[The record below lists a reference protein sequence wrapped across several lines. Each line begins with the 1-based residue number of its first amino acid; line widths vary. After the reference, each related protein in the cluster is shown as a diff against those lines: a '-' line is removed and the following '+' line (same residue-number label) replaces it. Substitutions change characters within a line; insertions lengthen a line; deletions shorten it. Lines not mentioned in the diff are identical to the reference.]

1 MLVKKLHIL
10 IYIFFVYSDKIRC
23 CVKFKRF
30 IQNIYAMSSSMMQI
44 RCTSVNIYKMEF
56 YFNDSIKAFS
66 TLNQVYNFS
75 SKMGD
80 IDITIWEE
88 K

>member
-1 MLVKKLHIL
+1 
-10 IYIFFVYSDKIRC
+10 
-23 CVKFKRF
+23 
-30 IQNIYAMSSSMMQI
+30 MMQI
-44 RCTSVNIYKMEF
+44 GCTSVNIYKMEF

-80 IDITIWEE
+80 IDITI
-88 K
+88 